1 MGISSNSKILST
13 KLECL
18 SSISED
24 SVFIYMLAF
33 LSTTNHLGNKNL
45 KDFGALKNMLKLG
58 NKLNNLILLAIWF
71 APNKFWTYFSLTFH
85 CWLLTHYS
93 PVLLFYTP

>member
-58 NKLNNLILLAIWF
+58 NKLNNLILLAICLPQTSF
-71 APNKFWTYFSLTFH
+71 GHTSL
-85 CWLLTHYS
+85 S
-93 PVLLFYTP
+93 LFIVGF